1 MAEQPEAKPDESG
14 GSVPDV
20 PTNGEAGENAPQP
33 SEPVKALREN
43 DLPVVEA
50 PRLDAGDMEMPPAVE
65 AFTEPTSEAAGEVAR
80 APVSEPA
87 APTRTSRFALL
98 AAALAIAAALGS
110 FVGPL
115 SASGLGHMWPG
126 GATYIAADANM
137 LQAVKATIAEFSM
150 IRASIDGATRN
161 ANSQF
166 AKLAERLDR
175 VERAQADPAKI
186 GRIADA
192 VDQLGKRALAPPEIT
207 GSIAAGQPP
216 ATEVKTT
223 DRILEGWIVAD
234 VQGGNALVESH
245 YGGMFDAA
253 PGSTIPGLGRVES
266 IKRQDGKWV
275 VVTAH
280 GTIMS
285 AR

>member
-1 MAEQPEAKPDESG
+1 
-14 GSVPDV
+14 
-20 PTNGEAGENAPQP
+20 
-33 SEPVKALREN
+33 
-43 DLPVVEA
+43 
-50 PRLDAGDMEMPPAVE
+50 
-65 AFTEPTSEAAGEVAR
+65 
-80 APVSEPA
+80 
-87 APTRTSRFALL
+87 
-98 AAALAIAAALGS
+98 
-110 FVGPL
+110 
-115 SASGLGHMWPG
+115 
-126 GATYIAADANM
+126 
-137 LQAVKATIAEFSM
+137 M
-150 IRASIDGATRN
+150 IRASIDGAARN

-166 AKLAERLDR
+166 DKLAERLDR

-186 GRIADA
+186 AHIADA

-216 ATEVKTT
+216 ATEAKTT

-234 VQGGNALVESH
+234 VQGGHALVESH
-245 YGGMFDAA
+245 YGGMFDVA

-280 GTIMS
+280 GTIIS